1 MRRRMTLSAAALFV
15 CLPLQPLLAQLGGAW
30 SDKYGR
36 SLVMH
41 FGGVPDVDLPTGT
54 HSLEESAQLFRRA
67 CVDAR
72 FDRAATA
79 AAAEAA
85 GWGLR
90 YQPVEVAMK
99 PKPLDL
105 GGWTAPGA
113 ALLAGAKLFFAPNAQ
128 CNLVVRLR
136 LSATPGEVEAAL
148 SSALGAAPAN
158 KADAVKRNGQ
168 PNNRYEPIWILPGAP
183 PMERAVFARQ
193 SSSGNDLLHLT
204 VMERKAKSR

>member
-1 MRRRMTLSAAALFV
+1 MRRVVFAALLST
-15 CLPLQPLLAQLGGAW
+15 LPLQPAAAQLGGAW

-41 FGGVPDVDLPTGT
+41 FGGMPDADLPNGT
-54 HSLEESAQLFRRA
+54 RTLEESARLFA
-67 CVDAR
+67 STCVDTN
-72 FDRAATA
+72 FDRTA
-79 AAAEAA
+79 IGAAAEAA
-85 GWGLR
+85 GWDLH
-90 YQPVEVAMK
+90 YQPVEVPMK

-136 LSATPGEVEAAL
+136 NPATPAEVEAAL
-148 SSALGAAPAN
+148 SATLSAAPAN
-158 KADAVKRNGQ
+158 KADAVKRNGE
-168 PNNRYEPIWILPGAP
+168 PNKSYQPIWILPGAP
-183 PMERAVFARQ
+183 SMERAVFARQ

-204 VMERKAKSR
+204 VMERKAKAR